1 MTDNRPQLVVITDD
15 RSAEKWYDEWHAL
28 TFEQRRRMTVPELIR
43 AMGPLH
49 VNHPGYKE
57 KAPPVISVVHRHENL
72 VGAHAQSTSDPVYKK
87 STWGSIKTLF
97 GWAMR

>member
-1 MTDNRPQLVVITDD
+1 MNKQPQLVVIADD
-15 RSAEKWYDEWHAL
+15 RSAEKWRDEWNAL
-28 TFEQRRRMTVPELIR
+28 TFDQRRRMTVPELIR

-57 KAPPVISVVHRHENL
+57 KSPPIISVVHRHENL
-72 VGAHAQSTSDPVYKK
+72 VGRHDASSSPAYKK

-97 GWAMR
+97 AWSMR